1 MYAGVASSLFGTV
14 LQVLISRKLTVIFC
28 KNFVYFYAY
37 GIIRGGYVKRKGNQE
52 ISTLMELLLGALSG
66 KIPYLFPFFYFVIGA
81 TTQFFT
87 LPIAVITTRQ
97 QTLPPNEQTP
107 FFHSISKIIDDDG
120 YKGLWRGLQA
130 SLVLCINPA
139 ITYGLFER
147 LKSILEKK
155 RSLTSLDA
163 FCIGAVSKTLATVVT
178 CKK

>member
-1 MYAGVASSLFGTV
+1 MLYPVKYRSSFP
-14 LQVLISRKLTVIFC
+14 
-28 KNFVYFYAY
+28 FVY
-37 GIIRGGYVKRKGNQE
+37 
-52 ISTLMELLLGALSG
+52 L
-66 KIPYLFPFFYFVIGA
+66 VIGA

-107 FFHSISKIIDDDG
+107 FFPSISKIIDDDG

-147 LKSILEKK
+147 LKSTLEKK